1 MQVVDPH
8 IDLWNFETGRYPW
21 LQAPGKTFM
30 GDYNALAKTHE
41 VREFLEDGI
50 EVLKVVHVE
59 AAHDPADPL
68 AETRWLQLLADTLGN
83 SGMPQGIVAYAD
95 LSAHDVGN
103 LFVAHAKHPN
113 VRGIRQILNGH
124 CQVEAS

>member
-1 MQVVDPH
+1 MKVVDPH
-8 IDLWNFETGRYPW
+8 IHLWNLETGRYPW

-41 VREFLEDGI
+41 VREFLVDADGI

-59 AAHDPADPL
+59 AAHDPTDPL
-68 AETRWLQLLADTLGN
+68 AETRWLRLLADTPGN

-95 LSAHDVGN
+95 LSAHYVG
-103 LFVAHAKHPN
+103 VVISGA
-113 VRGIRQILNGH
+113 
-124 CQVEAS
+124 ASGKNDNRDSR